1 MNTKSAIWGVLSRGL
16 AGVVALAAIS
26 GCGSTP
32 SSQKKD
38 TGPQGTYAFWPTAP
52 DEPRIQ
58 FIGAYNSSE
67 DVSKTEASG
76 LEKAVFGKD
85 VEQVAFVNKP
95 YGLTMR
101 DGKIYICDIRGKSV
115 VVMDL
120 AKKQTRLMGTT
131 GVNKLERP
139 VAIAIGDDGEI
150 YVADGVFGAVMIYD
164 KNERFSRAIKIE
176 KFKPASMATFGDRL
190 YIADLAR
197 QQILILD
204 RKKGSEIGVIGSV
217 GDEPGQF
224 RLPVGVTVDR
234 KGDVYVSDMMRCV
247 VQKFDPD
254 GKLVWSFGQQG
265 DAAGT
270 FARPKHLAVD
280 SDGVIYVVDAAFQNV
295 QMFNSDRK
303 LLMHFGAAGDFP
315 GAMNLPVGIVVSD
328 KDLEFFKDKIYPGF
342 EAKRLVLVA
351 NQFGDGKVSVYAM
364 GGLRSGYTIE
374 QVAAV
379 SAKIQLGVQDTP
391 SAEAL
396 KFQNVGGVEPT
407 PEGAVQ
413 DTPADGQ
420 PADGSAPGTKPE
432 TKPATPPAN
441 PKP

>member
-1 MNTKSAIWGVLSRGL
+1 MTINFAIR
-16 AGVVALAAIS
+16 AALAAGLLGLVALVSVS

-32 SSQKKD
+32 TTQKKD
-38 TGPQGTYAFWPTAP
+38 VGVEGKYAFWPLAP

-67 DVSKTEASG
+67 DVSKVEASG

-85 VEQVAFVNKP
+85 AAQAAFVNKP
-95 YGLTMR
+95 YGITMR

-131 GVNKLERP
+131 GANKLERP

-150 YVADGVFGAVMIYD
+150 YIADGVFGAIMIYD
-164 KNERFSRAIKIE
+164 KNERFNRAIKIE

-190 YIADLAR
+190 YVADLAR

-204 RKKGSEIGVIGSV
+204 RKAGKELGVIGSV

-224 RLPVGVTVDR
+224 RLPVGVTTD
-234 KGDVYVSDMMRCV
+234 KNGNVYVSDMMRCV
-247 VQKFDPD
+247 VQKFGPD
-254 GKLVWSFGQQG
+254 GKLAWSFGQQG
-265 DAAGT
+265 DAGGT

-280 SDGVIYVVDAAFQNV
+280 SDGLIYVVDAAFQNV
-295 QMFNSDRK
+295 QMFNSDHK
-303 LLMHFGAAGDFP
+303 FLMHFGAAGEFP
-315 GAMNLPVGIVVSD
+315 GAMNLPVGIAVTD
-328 KDLEFFKDKIYPGF
+328 KDLEYFKDKIYPGF

-374 QVAAV
+374 QVAAA
-379 SAKIQLGVQDTP
+379 SIKIDLGVVETP

-413 DTPADGQ
+413 DTPPGEGEQPSTDTKADPQ
-420 PADGSAPGTKPE
+420 
-432 TKPATPPAN
+432 PATPPAN

>member
-1 MNTKSAIWGVLSRGL
+1 MNTKSAIRGVLACGL
-16 AGVVALAAIS
+16 AGIVALVGVS

-32 SSQKKD
+32 AAKKD
-38 TGPQGTYAFWPTAP
+38 AGVQGKYAFWPLAP

-85 VEQVAFVNKP
+85 VEQVAWVNKP

-101 DGKIYICDIRGKSV
+101 DGKIYICDIRGKSI

-120 AKKQTRLMGTT
+120 AKKQTRLMGKT
-131 GVNKLERP
+131 GANKIERP
-139 VAIAIGDDGEI
+139 VAIAIADDGEI
-150 YVADGVFGAVMIYD
+150 YVADGVYGAVMIFD

-176 KFKPASMATFGDRL
+176 KFKPASMAVAGERL

-204 RKKGSEIGVIGSV
+204 RKKGTEIGVIGSV

-224 RLPVGVTVDR
+224 RLPVGVTLD
-234 KGDVYVSDMMRCV
+234 KAGNVYVTDMMRCM
-247 VQKFDPD
+247 VQKFDRD
-254 GKLVWSFGQQG
+254 GKYISGFGSLG
-265 DAAGT
+265 DHAGS
-270 FARPKHLAVD
+270 FARPKHLTVD
-280 SDGVIYVVDAAFQNV
+280 SDGIIYVVDAAFQNV
-295 QMFNSDRK
+295 QMFNEK
-303 LLMHFGAAGDFP
+303 YELLMFFGSAGDHP
-315 GAMNLPVGIVVSD
+315 GSMSLPVGIVATD
-328 KDLEFFKDKIYPGF
+328 EGLEYFKDKIYPGF

-351 NQFGDGKVSVYAM
+351 NQFGEGKVSVYAM

-379 SAKIQLGVQDTP
+379 SEKITMGVKDSR
-391 SAEAL
+391 SADAL
-396 KFQNVGGVEPT
+396 KFQNIGSIEPT
-407 PEGAVQ
+407 PEGAVSDEPANPDEKPAETQ
-413 DTPADGQ
+413 TP
-420 PADGSAPGTKPE
+420 
-432 TKPATPPAN
+432 PATP
-441 PKP
+441 K